1 MDPPFS
7 GRFLAVLLV
16 VFDSFTVFLTID
28 ASGALDMLVRMDWRG
43 NHSLGYV
50 KIETFQVF
58 RCSVWFLRLW
68 LD

>member
-7 GRFLAVLLV
+7 GAPDL
-16 VFDSFTVFLTID
+16 
-28 ASGALDMLVRMDWRG
+28 LVRMDWRG

-58 RCSVWFLRLW
+58 RCSVWFLRFVA
-68 LD
+68 